1 MPPKEKRRKIS
12 GQQTLRFRS
21 CGLQVDAPVSSG
33 ESSSSS
39 TTMIS
44 SAPLTSSHRGSL
56 ESWRSFTQPKYQQKH
71 PWLVLKPEGI
81 YCCAHQPHARANVF
95 VALPYTGNRSD
106 KLLQHERSGVHQ
118 ASLTLHQESLLR
130 SATSTT
136 IREVVME
143 SAVITADETAFSDA
157 LRCMY
162 FLMKG
167 EMAYTTHFVDLQSL
181 CIFLGNTTL
190 PLLRKARNLNYL
202 SKQTTGEMVAS
213 IGLALEADMLEEIR
227 LSRYFSIIIDEAT
240 DISVT
245 KSLGLCIQY
254 LDNEANIRVRAVK
267 IIEFKHGTAEA
278 ITDAV
283 FNYLSASSLD
293 QQKLAGGACDG
304 ASVMT
309 SPLTG
314 VIARIKLKVP
324 LFLATHCVAH
334 RLSSAAVDAC
344 ADSSLVSRFQSLLND
359 EIYSFF
365 SRSTVHTRH
374 LKEVDKAMN
383 DPQLK
388 LTRATETR
396 WLSHQ
401 NAVDALRKSIMS
413 VKLLMEQEDET
424 GNAVALGLS
433 IQLKK
438 PAFIAT
444 LLVLSDVL
452 SLLGNLSRCFQSNTL
467 NLLSVEDVVRDCK
480 SALSELKDYPLQGGY
495 SMELGSLL
503 ATLEISEVLDEH
515 SYIPQVQSYIGKLIA
530 NIDHRFPQL
539 HLTSLFGYF
548 DPRNVHLGNPGA
560 MLELAEHFYMDRSQ
574 LWSEFLC
581 IGPLPRISTYLLE

>member
-1 MPPKEKRRKIS
+1 M
-12 GQQTLRFRS
+12 
-21 CGLQVDAPVSSG
+21 
-33 ESSSSS
+33 
-39 TTMIS
+39 
-44 SAPLTSSHRGSL
+44 
-56 ESWRSFTQPKYQQKH
+56 
-71 PWLVLKPEGI
+71 
-81 YCCAHQPHARANVF
+81 
-95 VALPYTGNRSD
+95 ALPYTGNRSD

-136 IREVVME
+136 ISEVVME

-167 EMAYTTHFVDLQSL
+167 EMAYTTHFADLQSL
-181 CIFLGNTTL
+181 CILLGNTTL

-202 SKQTTGEMVAS
+202 SKQTMGEMVAS

-227 LSRYFSIIIDEAT
+227 SSRYFSIIIDEAT

-267 IIEFKHGTAEA
+267 VIELKHGTAEA

-309 SPLTG
+309 GPLTG

-334 RLSSAAVDAC
+334 RLSLAAVNAC
-344 ADSSLVSRFQSLLND
+344 ADSSLVSRFQSLLN

-365 SRSTVHTRH
+365 SRSTVHTQH
-374 LKEVDKAMN
+374 LKEVEKAMN

-401 NAVDALRKSIMS
+401 NAVDALRRSIVS
-413 VKLLMEQEDET
+413 VKLLMEQEAET

-503 ATLEISEVLDEH
+503 ATLEISEALDEH
-515 SYIPQVQSYIGKLIA
+515 SYVPQVQSYIGKLIA

-548 DPRNVHLGNPGA
+548 DPRNVHLGNLGA
-560 MLELAEHFYMDRSQ
+560 MLELAEHFHMDGAQ
-574 LWSEFLC
+574 LWSEFLVYRSFAKNLHLPSGMTP
-581 IGPLPRISTYLLE
+581 IHAVSKAILAPAKKETMSVLFPLISDLLARLVVLPAASAEVERVFSSMKHIKKLHSGTVLTLRP